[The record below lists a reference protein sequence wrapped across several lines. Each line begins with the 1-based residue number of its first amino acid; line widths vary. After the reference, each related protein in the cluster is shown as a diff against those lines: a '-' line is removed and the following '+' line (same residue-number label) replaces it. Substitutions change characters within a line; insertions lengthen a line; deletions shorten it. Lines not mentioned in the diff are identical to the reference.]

1 MVILLSVLI
10 AILILV
16 IIFLSVKIY
25 LMQKSADEIN
35 SALAERLRTDTNAL
49 IDISCRDRH
58 MLKLAG
64 DINNE
69 LRKLRKDRRKYHQGD
84 MELKNAVTNISH
96 DLRTPLTAICGY
108 LDLLEKEEKS
118 PEAERYLNIISERAQ
133 TLKQLTEELFRYS
146 VISSTL
152 DDARLEDVELSR
164 ALEDSICAHYAL
176 IKQNNI
182 EPEIVLS
189 DRKIVR
195 RLDKNALLRVFQ
207 NIIGNA
213 VKYSDGDLKIT
224 LSDNGEITFSNH
236 AKGLDE
242 VHIGRLFD
250 RFYTVE
256 TADKSTGLGLSIAKV
271 LTEHMGGTITA
282 QYNNQILS
290 IHINFSQ
297 TIVEPNSLK

>member
-1 MVILLSVLI
+1 MVIWLSAII

-35 SALAERLRTDTNAL
+35 SALAERLSTDTNAL

-58 MLKLAG
+58 MFKLAG

-164 ALEDSICAHYAL
+164 VLEDSISAHYAL
-176 IKQNNI
+176 IKQNDI

-195 RLDKNALLRVFQ
+195 SLDKNALLRVFQ

-256 TADKSTGLGLSIAKV
+256 TADKSTGLGLSIAKI

-290 IHINFSQ
+290 IHINFKEEQ
-297 TIVEPNSLK
+297 I

>member
-1 MVILLSVLI
+1 MVIWLSVII

-35 SALAERLRTDTNAL
+35 TALAERLSSDTNVL

-64 DINNE
+64 DINIE
-69 LRKLRKDRRKYHQGD
+69 LKKLRSDRRKYRQGD

-118 PEAERYLNIISERAQ
+118 PEIQRYLNIISERTQ

-146 VISSTL
+146 VISTTL
-152 DDARLEDVELSR
+152 DDAHLEHVELSR
-164 ALEDSICAHYAL
+164 ALEDSISAHYAL
-176 IKQNNI
+176 IKQSHI
-182 EPEIVLS
+182 EPEIVLPN
-189 DRKIVR
+189 RKIIR
-195 RLDKNALLRVFQ
+195 CLDKNALLRIFQ
-207 NIIGNA
+207 NIISNA
-213 VKYSDGDLKIT
+213 VKYSDGDLKIM
-224 LSDNGEITFSNH
+224 LCDNGEILFSNH
-236 AKGLDE
+236 ARGLDE

-256 TADKSTGLGLSIAKV
+256 TADKSTGLGLSIAKI

-290 IHINFSQ
+290 IHINFKEEQ
-297 TIVEPNSLK
+297 I

>member
-1 MVILLSVLI
+1 MVIWFSAII

-35 SALAERLRTDTNAL
+35 SALAERLSTDTNAL

-164 ALEDSICAHYAL
+164 ALEDSISAHYAL
-176 IKQNNI
+176 IKQNDI

-195 RLDKNALLRVFQ
+195 SLDKNALLRVFQ

-224 LSDNGEITFSNH
+224 LSDKGEITFSNH
-236 AKGLDE
+236 AKELDE

-256 TADKSTGLGLSIAKV
+256 TADKSTGLGLSIAKI

-290 IHINFSQ
+290 IHINFKEEQ
-297 TIVEPNSLK
+297 I